1 MMKILGTEK
10 SSTNRVIQ
18 KKYKVLIGIFIVLI
32 IITNIIGLYMG
43 NIYYQKVC
51 RLNINPATT
60 GLQYYKPSFNYQRFT
75 QMESYE
81 VSIESSFSY
90 KLSGTYIFNPKP
102 TNNTIIIVHGI
113 ACDRWESMKYADMY
127 LDMGF
132 NVLVY
137 DSRYHGSSGGTDI
150 TLGFF
155 EKTDLDNIVK
165 WVKWVNPNAIIGVHG
180 ESLGAVTAL
189 LQAKLD
195 QSKRNVNFYV
205 VDCPYSDL
213 RELIDIKLSG
223 DLRPNFQPAAS
234 FILFY
239 GNIVALKKSNFSL
252 YAVSPINA
260 IKDIKTPIMFIHGS
274 NDTFIPA
281 SMSLELYLRKQ
292 EPKGIYISP
301 GAEHAMSYLT
311 NKEEYTAKVKQ
322 FLTQNKILKN
332 VETTK

>member
-1 MMKILGTEK
+1 MTMK
-10 SSTNRVIQ
+10 
-18 KKYKVLIGIFIVLI
+18 KKNKVLIGIFIILA
-32 IITNIIGLYMG
+32 IITNICGLYIG

-51 RLNINPATT
+51 KLNINPATT
-60 GLQYYKPSFNYQRFT
+60 GIDYYKPSFNYERFT
-75 QMESYE
+75 QLESYN
-81 VSIESSFSY
+81 VSIKSSFGY

-102 TNNTIIIVHGI
+102 TNNTVILVHGI
-113 ACDRWESMKYADMY
+113 GCDRWESMKYADMY

-137 DSRYHGSSGGTDI
+137 DSRAAGNSGGKDI

-155 EKTDLDNIVK
+155 EKTDLDNFVK

-195 QSKRNVNFYV
+195 QSKNNVNFYV

-213 RELIDIKLSG
+213 RELMKAKLSS
-223 DLRPNFQPAAS
+223 DLGSNFQPAAT

-239 GNIVALKKSNFSL
+239 ANIVAVKNSNFSL
-252 YAVSPINA
+252 YAVSPITA
-260 IKDIKTPIMFIHGS
+260 ISGIKAPIMFIHGS
-274 NDTFIPA
+274 NDSFIPA
-281 SMSLELYLRKQ
+281 SMSLELYLRKKG
-292 EPKGIYISP
+292 PKGIYISP
-301 GAEHAMSYLT
+301 AAEHAMSYLT

-322 FLTQNKILKN
+322 FLTENKVLN
-332 VETTK
+332 TE

>member
-1 MMKILGTEK
+1 MKVVETQIIAKNILIK
-10 SSTNRVIQ
+10 
-18 KKYKVLIGIFIVLI
+18 KKYKVLIGIFIVLA
-32 IITNIIGLYMG
+32 IITNIIGIYVG

-60 GLQYYKPSFNYQRFT
+60 GLEYYKSSFNYKRFT
-75 QMESYE
+75 QIESYN
-81 VSIESSFSY
+81 VSIESSFGY

-102 TNNTIIIVHGI
+102 TNNTVILVHGI
-113 ACDRWESMKYADMY
+113 GCDRWESMKYADMY
-127 LDMGF
+127 IDMGF
-132 NVLVY
+132 NVLAY
-137 DSRYHGSSGGTDI
+137 DSRYHGSSGGKDI

-165 WVKWVNPNAIIGVHG
+165 WVKWVNPNAVIGVHG

-195 QSKRNVNFYV
+195 EDKKYVNFYV
-205 VDCPYSDL
+205 ADCPYSDL
-213 RELIDIKLSG
+213 NELMDIKLSG
-223 DLRPNFQPAAS
+223 DLRPDSNFTTG

-239 GNIVALKKSNFSL
+239 ANIVALKKSNFSL
-252 YAVSPINA
+252 YAVSPITA

-274 NDTFIPA
+274 SDTFIPA

-292 EPKGIYISP
+292 GPKNIYISP
-301 GAEHAMSYLT
+301 GAEHAMSYFT

-322 FLTQNKILKN
+322 FLTQNKILK
-332 VETTK
+332 